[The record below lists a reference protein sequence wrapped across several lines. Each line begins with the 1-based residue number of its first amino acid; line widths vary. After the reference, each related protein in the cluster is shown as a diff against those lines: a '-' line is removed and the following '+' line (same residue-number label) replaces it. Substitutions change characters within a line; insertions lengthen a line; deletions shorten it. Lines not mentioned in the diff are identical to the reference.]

1 MSIGR
6 VIRCAGVRPQPWR
19 NGGGQTRELLVWPSA
34 NEWRVRISVA
44 DVDTDGPFSA
54 YPDVERWFAVVAGAG
69 VDLAID
75 GTMHHMNP
83 SSPPLC
89 FDGGANIDCRLLNG
103 PTRDLNLMVG
113 RGTGIM
119 QSMVSGIA
127 WRPDATQCGLF
138 AVVPGYCMV
147 DDHDDVAMPGESLLW
162 FDLPPRTLNF
172 RPSAQGGT
180 QSSGWWLGYRK
191 GD

>member
-6 VIRCAGVRPQPWR
+6 VIRVADVDARPWR

-34 NEWRVRISVA
+34 SDWSVRISVA
-44 DVDTDGPFSA
+44 HIDTDGPFSA

-75 GTMHHMNP
+75 GKTHHRNA
-83 SSPPLC
+83 SSPPLR

-119 QSMVSGIA
+119 QSVVSGRA
-127 WRPDATQCGLF
+127 WSPDATQCGLF
-138 AVVPGYCMV
+138 AAAAGYCIV
-147 DDHDDVAMPGESLLW
+147 GDHDEVALPGESLLW
-162 FDLPPRTLNF
+162 FDSPPRTLIF
-172 RPSAQGGT
+172 RPRAQRAT
-180 QSSGWWLGYRK
+180 HPIGWWLAYRK